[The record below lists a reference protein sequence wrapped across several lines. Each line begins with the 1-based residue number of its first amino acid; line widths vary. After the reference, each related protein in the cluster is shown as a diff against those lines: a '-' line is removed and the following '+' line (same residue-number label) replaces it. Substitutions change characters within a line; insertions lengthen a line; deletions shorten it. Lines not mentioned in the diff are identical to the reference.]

1 MVDSKIGLQPGEG
14 KGINIFSQKG
24 PGLQNEEA
32 EVTLFTF
39 AEACAQP
46 SAKRFVFHGSD
57 GPVNAVEVDG
67 TFFVQNDEAEAK
79 AARSK
84 ALSLASEVAVAPK
97 AAANSAAAAEE
108 VAEIPSSCL

>member
-1 MVDSKIGLQPGEG
+1 MTSL
-14 KGINIFSQKG
+14 
-24 PGLQNEEA
+24 
-32 EVTLFTF
+32 TF

-46 SAKRFVFHGSD
+46 SAKHLEFHGSD
-57 GPVNAVEVDG
+57 GPVRVVEVDG
-67 TFFVQNDEAEAK
+67 TFFIQNDEAEAK

>member
-1 MVDSKIGLQPGEG
+1 MIDSKIEPLPGEG
-14 KGINIFSQKG
+14 SGIKQ
-24 PGLQNEEA
+24 A

-67 TFFVQNDEAEAK
+67 TFFVQNDD
-79 AARSK
+79 RI
-84 ALSLASEVAVAPK
+84 VRG
-97 AAANSAAAAEE
+97 
-108 VAEIPSSCL
+108 